1 METRKRVHAIVSGIV
16 QGVCYRAFTR
26 DAARHIGDLSGYV
39 RNLPDGT
46 VELVVE
52 GPADKV
58 DALLEKCRQGPPY
71 GRVSNI
77 VVDEETPVGDTGGF
91 EITY

>member
-16 QGVCYRAFTR
+16 QGVCYRAFTW
-26 DAARHIGDLSGYV
+26 DAARQIGDLSGYV

-46 VELVVE
+46 VELVAE

-58 DALLEKCRQGPPY
+58 DALLEKCKQGPPY

-77 VVDEETPVGDTGGF
+77 VVDEETPLGDTGGF